1 LAILLFTELCSDFLS
16 IIASKNLNKEG
27 NMVITVGIRYNPL
40 YEFIYIMSKKMAF
53 IAACS
58 VAMSSVACAAPQAK
72 LKVGGRMDTM
82 YLLNKQKDAYAY
94 AVDENTAEIQYNSPL
109 AKHGLIMDTSV
120 EITADF
126 NAGDLSYGASIILN
140 ADTSP
145 STTGEESV
153 ADRTKIYIKHDKIGM
168 LEIGAT
174 PGAGGRFEMMDAQVA
189 HAAYGV
195 WGFWSQ
201 TVSSNEDLALG
212 ATVFNKG
219 KQVGWKYLFY
229 PSLPSNYSG
238 QHYSD
243 ANKASFY
250 TKPTEC
256 LTMGISYIP
265 NLDHTGTT
273 ANFATTNGGPG
284 DAERAGNRSSFKD
297 IVSGGLSYEYKFAD
311 DAAVTLYAA
320 GEIGKAKSWLGG
332 DLLRDLRAYEVGV
345 YSMYKGFKFSGSYG
359 DWGKTGTYKKEYA
372 TPGAKQ
378 GANYWTLG
386 MGQQIDKFGYS
397 LSYFDSRRAGGQEA
411 VATSAFP
418 TAPVPTVSD
427 AKYNKLRAVS
437 LGVDYKLA
445 DGLLPYLE
453 ITEFR
458 FKNGNAFT
466 TRANKGRVFLAGI
479 RVSF

>member
-1 LAILLFTELCSDFLS
+1 MSLLIMLKKTAVMAVCLGAM
-16 IIASKNLNKEG
+16 AS
-27 NMVITVGIRYNPL
+27 
-40 YEFIYIMSKKMAF
+40 
-53 IAACS
+53 AAY
-58 VAMSSVACAAPQAK
+58 ADAK
-72 LKVGGRMDTM
+72 VEVGGRMDTM
-82 YLLNKQKDAYAY
+82 YLLTKQRDAYAY
-94 AVDENTAEIQYNSPL
+94 AIDPLTAEPVYASPL

-120 EITADF
+120 EIAANFKT
-126 NAGDLSYGASIILN
+126 GDLSYGASIILN

-153 ADRTKIYIKHDKIGM
+153 ADRTKVYIKHDKIGM
-168 LEIGAT
+168 LELGST

-189 HAAYGV
+189 HAAYGI

-201 TVSSNEDLALG
+201 TISSSEDLALG
-212 ATVFNKG
+212 PVIVNQG
-219 KQVGWKYLFY
+219 DQVGWKYLSY

-238 QHYSD
+238 KHYSD
-243 ANKASFY
+243 SNKVSFY

-256 LTMGISYIP
+256 LTVGISYIP
-265 NLDHTGTT
+265 NLDHTGTASTFTT
-273 ANFATTNGGPG
+273 ANGGPG
-284 DAERAGNRSSFKD
+284 DAERAGNRSTFKD
-297 IVSGGLSYEYKFAD
+297 IISGGFAYEHKFAED
-311 DAAVTLYAA
+311 VKVTLYAA
-320 GEIGKAKSWLGG
+320 GEVGKAKTWLGG
-332 DLLRDLRAYEVGV
+332 DLLRDLKAYEVGV
-345 YSMYKGFKFSGSYG
+345 YSVYKNFKFSGSYG
-359 DWGKTGTYKKEYA
+359 DWGKTGAYKAEYA

-386 MGQQIDKFGYS
+386 MGQQIEKFGYS

-418 TAPVPTVSD
+418 TTPLPTVSD

-458 FKNGNAFT
+458 FKNGNALT
-466 TRANKGRVFLAGI
+466 SKENKGRVFLAGV
-479 RVSF
+479 RVTF